1 MTSSHFRR
9 KDIISDLPRNIIESI
24 LQLMPVRDAA
34 RTSIL
39 STKWR
44 YIWTTISQLVLDNQF
59 FEKTLRIKPIV
70 QLELANAV
78 EKILLLRNGPIQ
90 KFVLCLPVILFSG
103 RSDIDHWILFLS
115 RNGIKDF
122 TLDNSTNTPYEM
134 HSCIYSCR
142 QLTQLKLINC
152 ILNPPRE
159 LSGFQN
165 VIELHFGR
173 VAFGKNMLRTL
184 LSRSGLLE
192 MLIIYDC
199 SGIGHLN
206 IHARNLKVFV
216 LARNNGVESLSFVDT
231 PKLWCCSIA
240 LGMKM
245 ESLLRGKTPSS
256 LDFLADLPRVSNLHL
271 DSFFLELLTADGG
284 LRSHPTRFTL
294 LRSLAFHTMTFSDV
308 VVISCTLLLIQSCP
322 NLTKLYIR
330 FCPTTNTFEE
340 QVVNYLE
347 APACMDQ
354 SEQTLAKLLS
364 VNIDY
369 LRGLKPQ
376 LLLIKLLL
384 ACSPKL
390 ETLFVGLSSQLNESE
405 GFKISKELSQFRRLS
420 PRAAVIY

>member
-1 MTSSHFRR
+1 MTSSHFEG

-24 LQLMPVRDAA
+24 LQRMPVRDAA

-39 STKWR
+39 SSKWR
-44 YIWTTISQLVLDNQF
+44 YFWTTISQLVLDNQF
-59 FEKTLRIKPIV
+59 FEETLRIKPIV
-70 QLELANAV
+70 QLELAKAV
-78 EKILLLRNGPIQ
+78 EKILLLHNGPIQ
-90 KFVLCLPVILFSG
+90 KFVLCLPVISFNG

-142 QLTQLKLINC
+142 ELTRLKLINC
-152 ILNPPRE
+152 IVKPPRE

-165 VIELHFGR
+165 VVELHFKS

-192 MLIIYDC
+192 MLIIYGC

-206 IHARNLKVFV
+206 IHARNLELLV
-216 LARNNGVESLSFVDT
+216 LNRNNGIESLSFVDT
-231 PKLWCCSIA
+231 PKLWWCSIS

-245 ESLLRGKTPSS
+245 ESLLRSKTPSS
-256 LDFLADLPRVSNLHL
+256 LDFLVDLPRVSILHL
-271 DSFFLELLTADGG
+271 DSFFL
-284 LRSHPTRFTL
+284 
-294 LRSLAFHTMTFSDV
+294 
-308 VVISCTLLLIQSCP
+308 Q
-322 NLTKLYIR
+322 

-340 QVVNYLE
+340 LVVNYLE

-354 SEQTLAKLLS
+354 SEQTLAKLIS
-364 VNIDY
+364 VKINC
-369 LRGLKPQ
+369 LKGLKPQ

-390 ETLFVGLSSQLNESE
+390 ETLFVGLSSRLNESE

-420 PRAAVIY
+420 PKAAVIY